1 MTIPMDRI
9 TSMPAFSPY
18 YPPPPVR
25 YRNARFQFVF
35 FRADVAAVDRVLPAC
50 LEPAEDGYCV
60 AIGISIP
67 WASSY
72 GAFDESVLTVKCTFR
87 GETGYFAPVAF
98 LNSRSSIPAGRE
110 IYGTPKVFAEFE
122 CGMDE
127 RVAYTDTRLAGA
139 SVLAIRSTFHR
150 EARVEELPDLTPSWR
165 LKAIPRVDGRGADVL
180 QLIDGAKVT
189 SDVDVHVCR
198 AGDGVIQ
205 CDPSP
210 IYNLADFTPREY
222 YGAFY
227 LEQDY
232 TEGYGEVVHD
242 FLNPA

>member
-1 MTIPMDRI
+1 
-9 TSMPAFSPY
+9 
-18 YPPPPVR
+18 
-25 YRNARFQFVF
+25 
-35 FRADVAAVDRVLPAC
+35 
-50 LEPAEDGYCV
+50 
-60 AIGISIP
+60 
-67 WASSY
+67 
-72 GAFDESVLTVKCTFR
+72 
-87 GETGYFAPVAF
+87 
-98 LNSRSSIPAGRE
+98 
-110 IYGTPKVFAEFE
+110 
-122 CGMDE
+122 MDE

-222 YGAFY
+222 YGAY
-227 LEQDY
+227 LPGAGLHRGLRRGGPRLPESR
-232 TEGYGEVVHD
+232 
-242 FLNPA
+242 LKPKPAGRAAVGQ